1 MVKYIIYLLVAFLII
16 DHVWTHY
23 GPKII
28 NAVASNLSG
37 KEVKVVEEN
46 SEKKSV
52 LDNAIEKFQ
61 ENVLR
66 R

>member
-61 ENVLR
+61 ESVLR

>member
-1 MVKYIIYLLVAFLII
+1 MVKYIIYLLVALLII